1 MFIQDISSFLYRG
14 ATLKELLKSAYFKFG
29 LTAFLSGGALILL
42 YEAINNWDSVGIGWS
57 TIYTIVSPFIYGLV
71 IAYLMCPIYNATVRR
86 MYGLTK
92 DKWRTRKGALRYA
105 RIMAT
110 IVALMTMTFVVGGLF
125 ALILPETIRSITGL
139 VQTMPSRVNG
149 LIDWMMSLS
158 MNQNNPEMAKAIET
172 VINHVTT
179 SFLDWAETTLLPS
192 LGDYMSKTFLGVW
205 VTLKTVMNL
214 LIGVIVSV
222 YFLNSKEKFKG
233 QAKKT
238 IMALCS
244 KEKADDIFEFA
255 NYSNMQ
261 FGGFINGKIIDSAII
276 GVLCFILMTIIG
288 LPYTVLVSTI
298 VGITNIVPFFG
309 PFIGAIPGTLII
321 LLESPIEAFYFVLL
335 ILALQQFDGNIL
347 GPKILGETS
356 GLASFWVMFAI
367 LVGGGLFGF
376 VGMVLGVPTF
386 AVIYYYTGKLLKKKL
401 RRKNMPEDTEEYME
415 FNKYDINRKDVL

>member
-1 MFIQDISSFLYRG
+1 M
-14 ATLKELLKSAYFKFG
+14 KELFRSTYFKFG
-29 LTAFLSGGALILL
+29 LTVFVSGAFLILL
-42 YEAINNWDSVGIGWS
+42 FEAVNNWSSVGTGWN
-57 TIYTIVSPFIYGLV
+57 TLYTIVSPFVYGLV
-71 IAYLMCPIYNATVRR
+71 IAYLLCPVYNGIVRR

-92 DKWRTRKGALRYA
+92 DTWRTRKGALRYA

-110 IVALMTMTFVVGGLF
+110 IVSLVVLFGVIGGLF
-125 ALILPETIRSITGL
+125 ALILPETVRSITGL
-139 VQTMPSRVNG
+139 VQTMPERVNA
-149 LIDWMMSLS
+149 LIDWFMGLS
-158 MNQNNPEMAKAIET
+158 VNQNNPEMAAAVET
-172 VINHVTT
+172 LINHTT
-179 SFLDWAETTLLPS
+179 SSFIDWAENTLLPR

-205 VTLKTVMNL
+205 VTVKTVMNI

-222 YFLNSKEKFKG
+222 YFLNSKEKFKA

-238 IMALCS
+238 IMALCT
-244 KEKADDIFEFA
+244 KEKADDLFELA

-276 GVLCFILMTIIG
+276 GVLCFILMKIIG

-321 LLESPIEAFYFVLL
+321 LLESPIQALYFVLL
-335 ILALQQFDGNIL
+335 ILGLQQFDGNIL

-376 VGMVLGVPTF
+376 PGMILGVPTF
-386 AVIYYYTGKLLKKKL
+386 AVIYYYAGKLLRKKL
-401 RRKNMPEDTEEYME
+401 KRKNMAEDTEEYME

>member
-1 MFIQDISSFLYRG
+1 M
-14 ATLKELLKSAYFKFG
+14 KELLKSTYFKFG
-29 LTAFLSGGALILL
+29 LTIFIAGAGLILL
-42 YEAINNWDSVGIGWS
+42 FEAVNNWNSVGTGWD
-57 TIYTIVSPFIYGLV
+57 TVYTIVSPFIYGLV
-71 IAYLMCPIYNATVRR
+71 IAYLLCPTYNAIVRR

-92 DKWRTRKGALRYA
+92 DRWRSRKGALRYA

-110 IVALMTMTFVVGGLF
+110 IVSLLVLFGVVGGLF

-139 VQTMPSRVNG
+139 VQTMPTRVNA
-149 LIDWMMSLS
+149 LIDWIMSMS
-158 MNQNNPEMAKAIET
+158 VNENNPEMATAIEA
-172 VINHVTT
+172 VINHATD
-179 SFLDWAETTLLPS
+179 SFVDWAENTLLPS

-214 LIGVIVSV
+214 LIGVIVCV
-222 YFLNSKEKFKG
+222 YFLNSKEKFKA

-238 IMALCS
+238 IMALFT
-244 KEKADDIFEFA
+244 KEKADDLFELA
-255 NYSNMQ
+255 NYTNMQ

-276 GVLCFILMTIIG
+276 GVLCFVLMTIIG
-288 LPYTVLVSTI
+288 LPYTVLVSSI
-298 VGITNIVPFFG
+298 VGITNIIPFFG

-321 LLESPIEAFYFVLL
+321 LLESPIQAFYFVLL
-335 ILALQQFDGNIL
+335 IFALQQFDGNIL

-376 VGMVLGVPTF
+376 PGMILGVPTF
-386 AVIYYYTGKLLKKKL
+386 AVLYYYASKFLRKKL
-401 RRKNMPEDTEEYME
+401 KRKNMAEDTEEYME

>member
-1 MFIQDISSFLYRG
+1 MF
-14 ATLKELLKSAYFKFG
+14 
-29 LTAFLSGGALILL
+29 
-42 YEAINNWDSVGIGWS
+42 
-57 TIYTIVSPFIYGLV
+57 
-71 IAYLMCPIYNATVRR
+71 
-86 MYGLTK
+86 
-92 DKWRTRKGALRYA
+92 
-105 RIMAT
+105 
-110 IVALMTMTFVVGGLF
+110 
-125 ALILPETIRSITGL
+125 
-139 VQTMPSRVNG
+139 
-149 LIDWMMSLS
+149 
-158 MNQNNPEMAKAIET
+158 KA
-172 VINHVTT
+172 
-179 SFLDWAETTLLPS
+179 
-192 LGDYMSKTFLGVW
+192 
-205 VTLKTVMNL
+205 
-214 LIGVIVSV
+214 
-222 YFLNSKEKFKG
+222 

-244 KEKADDIFEFA
+244 KEHADDIFEFA

-276 GVLCFILMTIIG
+276 GVLCAILMSIIG

-298 VGITNIVPFFG
+298 VGITNIIPFFG

-321 LLESPIEAFYFVLL
+321 LLESPIQAFYFVIL

-386 AVIYYYTGKLLKKKL
+386 AVLYYYSGKLLRKKL
-401 RRKNMPEDTEEYME
+401 KRKNMPEETEEYME